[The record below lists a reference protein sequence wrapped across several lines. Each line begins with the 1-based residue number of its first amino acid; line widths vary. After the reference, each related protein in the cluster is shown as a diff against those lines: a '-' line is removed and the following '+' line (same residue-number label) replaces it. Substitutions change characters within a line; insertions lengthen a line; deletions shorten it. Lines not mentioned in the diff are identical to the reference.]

1 MIVLNENDER
11 RRNRSQSRHVV
22 PLPRTRRSI
31 LDPLL
36 ESEPWLDFCGCTNT
50 GFLFVNNRPIASIVG
65 TPLDCRSAS
74 IRLSQL
80 RHRNP
85 RQRV

>member
-1 MIVLNENDER
+1 MTVLNENDQR
-11 RRNRSQSRHVV
+11 RRSRSQTRLAIQV
-22 PLPRTRRSI
+22 PKTRRSI
-31 LDPLL
+31 LDPCL
-36 ESEPWLDFCGCTNT
+36 ENEPWLDWCGCTNT

-80 RHRNP
+80 RQRYP
-85 RQRV
+85 RQR